1 MGRVGIEHGTDVG
14 PGLRQAGAT
23 GVGRGQRVA
32 AATGILMALYHLSP
46 VQARRLLARAG
57 DHTHRSLREVADT
70 VLHTG
75 ALPGHHGRPVDQLLL
90 PTPANEPEPAEM
102 P

>member
-1 MGRVGIEHGTDVG
+1 MDGT
-14 PGLRQAGAT
+14 
-23 GVGRGQRVA
+23 QRVA

-70 VLHTG
+70 VLRTG
-75 ALPGHHGRPVDQLLL
+75 ALPGHPDRPVEQPVL
-90 PTPANEPEPAEM
+90 TPPSNEADAGETP
-102 P
+102 